1 MHMHTHTKAPCRTLF
16 SQIQFYHRGLC
27 GVLTTNMHETG
38 HNLGFGHSSENNMIR
53 GDKSGS
59 MGNSLFRIGGPLQCW
74 NGHKYSMGGWLWDR
88 FRQADLTN
96 DPTPW
101 LGRIVAFADHKS
113 SNLQPIDS
121 TLLRVV
127 LPGAMDL
134 YLVYNKAKSF
144 NIGTREKPNLV
155 TVVQADLGDSRDSA
169 MLAGLNVGQS
179 FSAGGLTVTVCV
191 IIEDEETDL
200 DYAIVNVFRNELSST
215 CNEYKAV
222 LPTPFPSSTPS
233 LAPSEMPS
241 AAPSSAPSEWPV
253 SAPVIQVPF
262 IIDSPSRRRPTPSPS
277 KSPVAD
283 QVPFI
288 INAPSRRPLPSPSK
302 SPATDPD
309 TLAPTV
315 SEVQSSR
322 PSEIS
327 FAGAEMQGME
337 QCTALGSKCN
347 TSEECCDSNSC
358 FIPLRRFAWDGDK
371 KCCQVAN
378 TACMANSDCCNG
390 RCRSRNSQCF

>member
-1 MHMHTHTKAPCRTLF
+1 
-16 SQIQFYHRGLC
+16 
-27 GVLTTNMHETG
+27 MHETG

-59 MGNSLFRIGGPLQCW
+59 MGNSLFRVGGPLQCW

-88 FRQADLTN
+88 FRQADLAN
-96 DPTPW
+96 DSTPW
-101 LGRIVAFADHKS
+101 LGRIVAFTDHQS
-113 SNLQPIDS
+113 SNLQPVDS

-169 MLAGLNVGQS
+169 MLAGLNAGQS
-179 FSAGGLTVTVCV
+179 FSAGGVTVTVCM

-215 CNEYKAV
+215 CDEYKHV
-222 LPTPFPSSTPS
+222 LPTPFPSTTPS
-233 LAPSEMPS
+233 QVPS
-241 AAPSSAPSEWPV
+241 AMPSSAPLPAPSKRPV
-253 SAPVIQVPF
+253 SAPGIQVPF
-262 IIDSPSRRRPTPSPS
+262 IINSPSRRPRPSPSPS
-277 KSPVAD
+277 KT
-283 QVPFI
+283 
-288 INAPSRRPLPSPSK
+288 
-302 SPATDPD
+302 PASDPE
-309 TLAPTV
+309 TLAPTA
-315 SEVQSSR
+315 SKAKTSQ

-327 FAGAEMQGME
+327 IAGAEMQGME
-337 QCTALGSKCN
+337 QCTALGSTCN
-347 TSEECCDSNSC
+347 ASEECCDSNSC
-358 FIPLRRFAWDGDK
+358 YIPLRPFAWDGDK

-378 TACMANSDCCNG
+378 TFCMTNSECCNG
-390 RCRSRNSQCF
+390 RCRSSINQCF